1 MVGAGGGNGCSG
13 VGVRVAVAAEA
24 GRARLGD
31 KLGGMAKVVKQASWL
46 RVPPEEDA
54 PAGVQALFDK
64 ANEKLG
70 FVPNVLRV
78 YALRPRHLEL
88 WNAFYDELMRGE
100 SALTKVQREMI
111 AVVVSTVNRCHYC
124 MVSHSAFLRKLTGD
138 PLLVEQ
144 LRTNYAYADIEPR
157 ERAMLDFAVKLT
169 ERSSA
174 CTEEDVEALREAGWT
189 RRGRDG
195 HRRGGGDVQLHEP
208 AGQRPRLGSERRVR
222 HPRLRRDRLTCRR
235 AVCPHP

>member
-1 MVGAGGGNGCSG
+1 VARA
-13 VGVRVAVAAEA
+13 VRQE
-24 GRARLGD
+24 
-31 KLGGMAKVVKQASWL
+31 SWL

-54 PAGVQALFDK
+54 PTEVKALFEK

-70 FVPNVLRV
+70 FLPNVLRV

-88 WNAFYDELMRGE
+88 WNTFYDELMRGE
-100 SALTKVQREMI
+100 SGLTREQREMI

-144 LRTNYAYADIEPR
+144 LRTNHAYADIESR

-174 CTEEDVEALREAGWT
+174 CTEEDVQALRGAGWS
-189 RRGRDG
+189 DE
-195 HRRGGGDVQLHEP
+195 DVMDIAEV
-208 AGQRPRLGSERRVR
+208 AAMFNFTNRLASGLGWVPNDEFATIGFDES
-222 HPRLRRDRLTCRR
+222 D
-235 AVCPHP
+235 